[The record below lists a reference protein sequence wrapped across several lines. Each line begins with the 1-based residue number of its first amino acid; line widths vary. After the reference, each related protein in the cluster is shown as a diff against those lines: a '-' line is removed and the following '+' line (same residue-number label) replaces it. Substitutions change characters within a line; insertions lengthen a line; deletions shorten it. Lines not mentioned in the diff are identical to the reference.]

1 MKKTV
6 YILITLALNIV
17 AVATLSKYI
26 KISEMSSMSVIFM
39 IILGFLSWQFNIVKR
54 GEMPMNTGNSSTLN
68 DKEIAQLG
76 AVLEAVCFGTIPFMI
91 PFIFFFNDRI
101 KAVVPAVILCSVVI
115 VGFLFFRLAYGKKI
129 KTRIENEQKEL
140 EKQEKSEH

>member
-26 KISEMSSMSVIFM
+26 KISEMSSLSVIFM

-54 GEMPMNTGNSSTLN
+54 GEMQMNGTNDLNSNEVS
-68 DKEIAQLG
+68 QLG

-101 KAVVPAVILCSVVI
+101 KAVVPAVILCSVVM

>member
-26 KISEMSSMSVIFM
+26 KISEMSSLSVIFM

-54 GEMPMNTGNSSTLN
+54 GEMQMNGTNDLNSNEVS
-68 DKEIAQLG
+68 QLG

>member
-26 KISEMSSMSVIFM
+26 KISEMSSLSVIFM

-54 GEMPMNTGNSSTLN
+54 GEMQMNGTNDLNSNEVS
-68 DKEIAQLG
+68 QLG
-76 AVLEAVCFGTIPFMI
+76 AVLETVCFGTIPFMI